1 MTEKTSR
8 RLGWKVNTER
18 VAVWTTIGAITLKS
32 SMKSWTESRV
42 ILFPLRD
49 ENSGKIELDRKP
61 KTPPDGYGKNRTVR
75 KTEYGIREIVKDI
88 GSSSSNDTLLHG
100 IKLFLV
106 TFGLG
111 CSVFLAALDELIVAT
126 ALPKIASDFNGFD
139 QFAWA
144 ASSYLLTE
152 VILYIGYLSFEIF
165 PIVISPTGYLLTII

>member
-1 MTEKTSR
+1 MSQNQST
-8 RLGWKVNTER
+8 LQDG
-18 VAVWTTIGAITLKS
+18 IGFNINAIT
-32 SMKSWTESRV
+32 V
-42 ILFPLRD
+42 
-49 ENSGKIELDRKP
+49 
-61 KTPPDGYGKNRTVR
+61 KNFDNQ
-75 KTEYGIREIVKDI
+75 IVKDI

-152 VILYIGYLSFEIF
+152 
-165 PIVISPTGYLLTII
+165 